1 MQFSTIVDQ
10 AKELLRRKE
19 WLTYGVLKRE
29 FALDDEALADLRD
42 ELEVS
47 HA

>member
-1 MQFSTIVDQ
+1 MQFSAIVDQ

-19 WLTYGVLKRE
+19 RLPYGVIRRE
-29 FALDDEALADLRD
+29 FALEDEALADLRE